1 MNNALE
7 HFSSTAQERFYSVF
21 SVGYQQVLSNEVIN
35 YVNPFLLRSCR
46 QGFVE
51 VEINEKSFSMVLCVL
66 QFLQYLAN
74 TALKSD
80 YPWC

>member
-1 MNNALE
+1 MNNTLE

-21 SVGYQQVLSNEVIN
+21 SVGYQQILSNEVNN

-51 VEINEKSFSMVLCVL
+51 VEINEKSFFMVLFVL

>member
-21 SVGYQQVLSNEVIN
+21 SVCYQQILSNEINN
-35 YVNPFLLRSCR
+35 YVNQSLLRSCR

-51 VEINEKSFSMVLCVL
+51 VEINEKSFSMVFCVL